1 MILTR
6 TQSRV
11 QQDGSERL
19 PKLLHLLPILL
30 RRKLLINK
38 HYSRCSSF
46 SRLTNTNI
54 WSSAQGPE
62 IYAGTYKELARHP
75 AAPAEPAVTLSFQ
88 WDKRSRRV
96 AAHPATCWPYH
107 HRTIETAHSPAATP
121 PGPESVEGCAIAP
134 PLPITPKSNHQPAA
148 GVRSS
153 SSPVRAPYYHFLYP
167 KFPAFSRE
175 QTRPKKPSS
184 GLVFINLM
192 VQIESRLL
200 WFL

>member
-107 HRTIETAHSPAATP
+107 RRTIETTHSPAATP
-121 PGPESVEGCAIAP
+121 PGPESVEGRAIAP
-134 PLPITPKSNHQPAA
+134 LHVGILTRKVITSLPL
-148 GVRSS
+148 VRRALRRSCERRTTTSLNSS
-153 SSPVRAPYYHFLYP
+153 TRTSRRSVGSRPTRATHRRVGSL
-167 KFPAFSRE
+167 
-175 QTRPKKPSS
+175 
-184 GLVFINLM
+184 LV
-192 VQIESRLL
+192 
-200 WFL
+200 